1 MCDLGREMWELGREM
16 WELGWQERGES
27 GMAQDAR
34 RGPEEEGGR
43 EDAPREA
50 C

>member
-1 MCDLGREMWELGREM
+1 MWELGREICD
-16 WELGWQERGES
+16 LGWQERGES